1 MLEKA
6 QIKDGN
12 PPHVL
17 TLLDSFT
24 LKGPNG
30 TYSVLVTDIVIS
42 MSSLLSRN
50 RARGQSWHKNAAH
63 GLTQTLASLHATGIV
78 HGGAPSL
85 AFIRDAVSHSPLDLH
100 IGNFG
105 FAFPQIAGQGL
116 YEDMLALDDHEIV
129 LPICAAY
136 QTPSLPAYVLPPC
149 KLAKYYDEIA
159 GKDLPQTKIFDF
171 GNGESYFYSLT
182 PHFYHSPNSS

>member
-1 MLEKA
+1 
-6 QIKDGN
+6 
-12 PPHVL
+12 
-17 TLLDSFT
+17 
-24 LKGPNG
+24 
-30 TYSVLVTDIVIS
+30 

-50 RARGQSWHKNAAH
+50 RARGQSWHKNTAH
-63 GLTQTLASLHATGIV
+63 GLTRALASLHATGIV
-78 HGGAPSL
+78 HGGTPSL
-85 AFIRDAVSHSPLDLH
+85 AFIRDIVAHSPLDLQ

-105 FAFPQIAGQGL
+105 FAFPQIAGQDP
-116 YEDMLALDDHEIV
+116 YDVMLALEDHEMIIV
-129 LPICAAY
+129 LPISAAY
-136 QTPSLPAYVLPPC
+136 QTPSLPAFVLPPC